1 MLIQLFWV
9 GLLLIL
15 SRIVSEYTGRAKI
28 PPVIGVLLLGIFIGP
43 SGLRLLEDNAIFEFL
58 SHIGILLLMFIAG
71 METDTKQMLKT
82 GKTAMLVAW
91 LGVLVPFVSGI
102 LLSLFIHAGMGRMLF
117 LATILTA
124 TSVSVTVITLLD
136 MNKLR
141 TVPGYT
147 ILGAAVLDD
156 IIALIIITFI
166 VSFTGKGGSPVFA
179 FLKILLYFTGALLFG
194 KYVIPYAL
202 RYFARLKVREPV
214 LAAGIGFMLLYA
226 FFAEKLGI
234 AGVTGSYLAGIL
246 IGNTIEGRNIKRGV
260 DTIGYGFF
268 IPFFF
273 VQLGLMAAFHK
284 LGSDVLFALVFVA
297 IGLVSKFLGSG
308 FGAYLGLRRVKE
320 SLSIGV
326 GMMPRGEVA
335 LVVAALGI
343 KEGLLTEADMTATIM
358 LVVLSALITPFILR
372 ALMGGKDEKD
382 KG

>member
-15 SRIVSEYTGRAKI
+15 SRVVAEYTGRAKI
-28 PPVIGVLLLGIFIGP
+28 PPVIGVLLLGIIIGP
-43 SGLRLLEDNAIFEFL
+43 SGLRFLEDNAIFEFL

-102 LLSLFIHAGMGRMLF
+102 LLSLFIHAGVGRMLF

-136 MNKLR
+136 LNKLR

-156 IIALIIITFI
+156 ILALIIITFI

-226 FFAEKLGI
+226 FFAEELGI
-234 AGVTGSYLAGIL
+234 AGVTGSYIAGIL
-246 IGNTIEGRNIKRGV
+246 MGATIEGRNIKRGV

-308 FGAYLGLRRVKE
+308 YGAYVGLRRVKE

-358 LVVLSALITPFILR
+358 LVILSALITPFILR
-372 ALMGGKDEKD
+372 VVMGGKDEKD